1 VPDVGEHRDAV
12 AAELVDERS
21 SLPPALWN
29 MPMPKRTPL
38 RGSVTFEI
46 VSIDCWPTGWSTKLM
61 RSIIFERSKAR
72 YSALQLGSVIV
83 LLVL

>member
-1 VPDVGEHRDAV
+1 
-12 AAELVDERS
+12 
-21 SLPPALWN
+21 
-29 MPMPKRTPL
+29 MPKRTPL